1 MRNDLILRDN
11 EKGRL
16 GALPAAG
23 HSFTKF
29 IFVGHVCKLQTMKLK
44 KPKSFPASKALKVKN
59 QLTTQDVLDLSYWRR
74 PSSREGNEEA

>member
-29 IFVGHVCKLQTMKLK
+29 IFVGHVCKIQTMELK
-44 KPKSFPASKALKVKN
+44 KPKFFPASKALKVKN
-59 QLTTQDVLDLSYWRR
+59 QLTTKMFQTYLTGADLTQGR
-74 PSSREGNEEA
+74 G